1 VKIYKT
7 SVDSFIDE
15 ATRGR
20 TERPVA
26 YLQVVKRQRNGDRV
40 DTASIAVVSIELV
53 LAGWERGRTGDRVAC
68 LHGHGAGDLR
78 GADPGVASQG
88 RGNDPTT
95 SQRTGSATRNARGSD
110 VGRGGLRRSA
120 KGVDSTGTGLNAMDT
135 VLAISREAG
144 GFDKVDA

>member
-40 DTASIAVVSIELV
+40 DTASIAVVSIEVV
-53 LAGWERGRTGDRVAC
+53 LAGWNAEGRGIEWRAC
-68 LHGHGAGDLR
+68 MGMVPAIFEEQILALHRKGEEMTRQLHSELEAQLEIREGVMSDEPVYGDLPK
-78 GADPGVASQG
+78 AWTALEQG
-88 RGNDPTT
+88 
-95 SQRTGSATRNARGSD
+95 
-110 VGRGGLRRSA
+110 
-120 KGVDSTGTGLNAMDT
+120 
-135 VLAISREAG
+135 
-144 GFDKVDA
+144 